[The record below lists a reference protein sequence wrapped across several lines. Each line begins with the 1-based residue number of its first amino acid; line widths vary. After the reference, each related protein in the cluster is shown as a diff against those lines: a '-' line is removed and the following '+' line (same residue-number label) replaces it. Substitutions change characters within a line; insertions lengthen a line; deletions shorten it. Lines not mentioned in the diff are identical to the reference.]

1 MKESWL
7 EEPNCEFT
15 VWLGNSVTS
24 STVPVTPLGKGK
36 GWDKELFY
44 LKKIYIYIN
53 IYIVTLESHSC
64 KVIATVEKF
73 GSSSCA
79 LAWRI
84 PGTGEPGGLPSLRSH
99 RVGHD

>member
-44 LKKIYIYIN
+44 LKNIYIYKY
-53 IYIVTLESHSC
+53 IYCYIGKPLLQSHSYC
-64 KVIATVEKF
+64 GKVWQF
-73 GSSSCA
+73 FLCSC
-79 LAWRI
+79 LENPRDGGAWWAAVSAVAQSR
-84 PGTGEPGGLPSLRSH
+84 T
-99 RVGHD
+99 